1 MRGSGKF
8 PLRGFFKAKIYGMI
22 KGAIRK
28 AIHFKTVGRIL
39 TYYLWH
45 FSYFICIMPLQVRCN
60 YSILQVNNQSINDWS
75 MLLVNVQGYKSY
87 FAYLPQEFWH
97 MNAYEGVGFMCIAFT
112 PLS

>member
-1 MRGSGKF
+1 MGND
-8 PLRGFFKAKIYGMI
+8 KA
-22 KGAIRK
+22 AIRK

-60 YSILQVNNQSINDWS
+60 YPILQVNNQSINDWS
-75 MLLVNVQGYKSY
+75 MLLVSVQGYKSY

-97 MNAYEGVGFMCIAFT
+97 MTAYEGGGIYVYSFCPT
-112 PLS
+112 